1 MWYKKKNVIHTHDE
15 ILSSLKKEWNI
26 DACYN
31 MDEPQKHYA
40 KWMKSYTKDY
50 MLPTSIYMKSSK
62 KVKLKT
68 GQVKTGQ
75 LMP

>member
-1 MWYKKKNVIHTHDE
+1 MN
-15 ILSSLKKEWNI
+15 LK
-26 DACYN
+26 
-31 MDEPQKHYA
+31 KHYA
-40 KWMKSYTKDY
+40 KSVKSDTKDY

-68 GQVKTGQ
+68 DQVKTGQ

>member
-1 MWYKKKNVIHTHDE
+1 M
-15 ILSSLKKEWNI
+15 
-26 DACYN
+26 DA
-31 MDEPQKHYA
+31 PQKHYT
-40 KWMKSYTKDY
+40 KSMKSDTKDY

-68 GQVKTGQ
+68 GQMKTGQ

>member
-1 MWYKKKNVIHTHDE
+1 
-15 ILSSLKKEWNI
+15 
-26 DACYN
+26 

-75 LMP
+75 MMP